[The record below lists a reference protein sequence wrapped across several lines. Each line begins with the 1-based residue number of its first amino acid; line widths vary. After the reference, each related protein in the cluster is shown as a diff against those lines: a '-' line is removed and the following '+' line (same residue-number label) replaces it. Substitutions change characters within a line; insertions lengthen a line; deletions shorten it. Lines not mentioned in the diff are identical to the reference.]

1 MKKNEGTTGIK
12 MNVATSYTSL
22 RDVMV
27 SLPHSSSS
35 SSSSSS
41 LNTSWDEHN
50 SIKNHLLKQAALAY
64 LMSTSTDQDLDNN
77 NNNNGCFN
85 NLKCFSCGGS
95 SGESGCFQWL
105 SFGTLIEAIV
115 GFFCGKPH
123 FFHGS
128 YLCFTKPQF
137 IKDLACVSQSH
148 NKKIVAQLSN
158 DYFSANRQ

>member
-1 MKKNEGTTGIK
+1 VIEEKNNFIIKTKTMTSQNKSELFSAISDSSMKKNEGTTGIK

-27 SLPHSSSS
+27 SLPHSSS

-115 GFFCGKPH
+115 GFFCGTRRNTNEEED
-123 FFHGS
+123 G
-128 YLCFTKPQF
+128 
-137 IKDLACVSQSH
+137 
-148 NKKIVAQLSN
+148 
-158 DYFSANRQ
+158 DYIE